1 MSAALILD
9 AILVLLVLAVALWTI
24 AARET
29 FPGIAGFVSYGL
41 LLAIVWV
48 RLSSVDVALT
58 EAAIGGGAT
67 GVLLLG
73 AAARLADPPRTRA
86 PRIGLRFL
94 AGALC
99 LTITAALAFVI
110 LTLPDP
116 APTLA
121 PLAVAGLPATGVG
134 NPITA
139 VLVAYR
145 GIDTLLEKIVL
156 LLAVIGVWCLTP
168 DDSWGALPAPWGTA
182 RQEDAIVLLAR
193 LLAPMGVV
201 VGVYIVWVGADD
213 PGGAFQG
220 GTILAAMWLLTIMA
234 GHDGRAGRAAPG
246 HLSAAA
252 PGPHCRTGF
261 VPCGC
266 LRRLCHV
273 GRFPEL
279 SAGLCQMADQADRG
293 GIDPLHR
300 RDGWRSGYRPGGAQ
314 AMMAEQLYGLCG
326 AGLVGLGL
334 FGLITAELPLRRIVA
349 FNLLGGGA
357 FVVFGVI
364 ARRGAAAGLG
374 GDPVPQALI
383 ITGVVVGFAA
393 TALAVTLVRR
403 LYEETGTTLIDQDE
417 LPPETTKPSDA
428 TISGGKA

>member
-9 AILVLLVLAVALWTI
+9 ACLVLLVLAVAVWTI

-29 FPGIAGFVSYGL
+29 FPAIAGFVSYGL

-73 AAARLADPPRTRA
+73 AAARLTDRA
-86 PRIGLRFL
+86 GRRPAGIGLRIM

-99 LTITAALAFVI
+99 LAITAALAFVI

-121 PLAVAGLPATGVG
+121 PQAVAGLPATGVG

-182 RQEDAIVLLAR
+182 RQDDAIVLLAR
-193 LLAPMGVV
+193 LLAPVGVV

-220 GTILAAMWLLTIMA
+220 GTILAAMWLLVMMA
-234 GHDGRAGRAAPG
+234 GLIAP
-246 HLSAAA
+246 LPATS
-252 PGPHCRTGF
+252 RR
-261 VPCGC
+261 
-266 LRRLCHV
+266 LRRVLV
-273 GRFPEL
+273 
-279 SAGLCQMADQADRG
+279 AGPA
-293 GIDPLHR
+293 
-300 RDGWRSGYRPGGAQ
+300 
-314 AMMAEQLYGLCG
+314 
-326 AGLVGLGL
+326 L
-334 FGLITAELPLRRIVA
+334 FLAVA
-349 FNLLGGGA
+349 FA
-357 FVVFGVI
+357 
-364 ARRGAAAGLG
+364 
-374 GDPVPQALI
+374 
-383 ITGVVVGFAA
+383 GFAMSGDFLSYPPA
-393 TALAVTLVRR
+393 YAKWLIKLIEAALTLSIAAMVGVLVIGPAVRKR
-403 LYEETGTTLIDQDE
+403 
-417 LPPETTKPSDA
+417 
-428 TISGGKA
+428 